1 MAGRDRECPDEFGRV
16 QQMRNDAYEVYTSCD
31 VDEGLAKANQTTSGA
46 NALCPRKVAQV
57 VTPVFTPAFTP
68 EPVAPAPPP
77 DYTGPRGPAGATGP
91 RGPQGPTGQRGAPG
105 ADLAGPPGPAGSTG
119 PAGAQGMTGLTSFS
133 NFLFDFDKA
142 DIRPSE
148 TNKVGE
154 IAAYMRQNPSIQ
166 VGIDGFADPRGTDVY
181 NQALSE
187 RRVNA
192 IRDALI
198 DGGVPAYKIQTGAFG
213 EMRPVCDES
222 TESCWQRDRRVEVV
236 IGTGE

>member
-1 MAGRDRECPDEFGRV
+1 
-16 QQMRNDAYEVYTSCD
+16 
-31 VDEGLAKANQTTSGA
+31 
-46 NALCPRKVAQV
+46 
-57 VTPVFTPAFTP
+57 
-68 EPVAPAPPP
+68 
-77 DYTGPRGPAGATGP
+77 
-91 RGPQGPTGQRGAPG
+91 
-105 ADLAGPPGPAGSTG
+105 
-119 PAGAQGMTGLTSFS
+119 MTGLTSFS

-198 DGGVPAYKIQTGAFG
+198 DGGVPVYKIQTGAFG
-213 EMRPVCDES
+213 EKRPVCDEP